1 MKNQKIHGVLFD
13 MDGTLLDTAPDIAR
27 SLNILRERH
36 QLPPLSIDQVRE
48 VTSYGSPGL
57 LRLAFD
63 IDNSH
68 PNYPEMRKEFIALY
82 EADITAQTRPFEGIS
97 AVLDTLNKAQIPW
110 GVVTNKAE
118 NLAKKILD
126 NLSLSATCACL
137 IGGDTTPHP
146 KPAPDPLFAACKI
159 INRQPQDCLY
169 IGDSPLDIQAAQNA
183 SMPSIAALYG
193 YIPRLE
199 DPRSWGADLYI
210 TTPLEILSYL

>member
-1 MKNQKIHGVLFD
+1 MNNRKIQAVLFD

-36 QLPPLSIDQVRE
+36 QLPPLSIEQVRE

-63 IDNSH
+63 ISNTDER
-68 PNYPEMRKEFIALY
+68 YPEIRKEFIALY

-97 AVLDTLNKAQIPW
+97 TVLDSLSQAQIPW

-118 NLAKKILD
+118 NLAQKILD

-137 IGGDTTPHP
+137 IGGDSTPHP
-146 KPAPDPLFAACKI
+146 KPAPDPLLAACKI
-159 INRQPQDCLY
+159 INRQPQNCLY
-169 IGDSPLDIQAAQNA
+169 VGDSPLDIQAAKSA
-183 SMPSIAALYG
+183 KMPSIAALYG
-193 YIPRLE
+193 YIPKPS
-199 DPRSWGADLYI
+199 DPHSWGADLTI
-210 TTPLEILSYL
+210 NTPLEILGYL